1 MNQAIKDVDVYQFGN
16 NYMYC
21 HLDDTHEANAD
32 EMSVWEE
39 FFEFEKGAA
48 EFMAIRSRLIDL
60 SPEYQPFRRSILASW
75 ERERNE
81 TWWE

>member
-1 MNQAIKDVDVYQFGN
+1 
-16 NYMYC
+16 MYC

-60 SPEYQPFRRSILASW
+60 CPEYQPFRRSLLASW
-75 ERERNE
+75 EREQFD